1 MIDQTIKPSGF
12 ALKQVG
18 LTKDQVIGIYRPS
31 NAYNNHCKKCVFH
44 QICRGH
50 LSYMDMMCH
59 PAQRSDSWA
68 VYWVKEEN

>member
-1 MIDQTIKPSGF
+1 MIDQTIKPSDY
-12 ALKQVG
+12 ALKEVG

-31 NAYNNHCKKCVFH
+31 NSCNHCKKCVFH
-44 QICRGH
+44 QICRGR

-59 PAQRSDSWA
+59 PAQRSDCWA